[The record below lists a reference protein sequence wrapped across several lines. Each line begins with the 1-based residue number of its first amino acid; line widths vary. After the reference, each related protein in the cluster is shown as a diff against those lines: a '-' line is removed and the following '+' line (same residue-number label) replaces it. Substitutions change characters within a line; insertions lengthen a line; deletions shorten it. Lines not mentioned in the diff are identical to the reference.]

1 MADPIAPGTTYVDT
15 QAGTLYTALRDGTW
29 QSAERRPF
37 SVQARVDNDRYA
49 FRMGYASNASPE
61 VELGSLLVPPAPYA
75 RIVSVDAAIAWHSDG
90 AGKTTRVNST
100 TTTITRDVRLADG
113 RTLTGR
119 VGEATR
125 EPCWPDGG
133 GADVSTY
140 DRLPAGASAT
150 YRLIGHCNGIEPR
163 STGVCTVKVEDTEP
177 GTFLRATAYPDQGS
191 TT

>member
-1 MADPIAPGTTYVDT
+1 MAERVTPGTTYVDT
-15 QAGTLYTALRDGTW
+15 RTGALYTALQNGGW
-29 QSAERRPF
+29 QAAERRPV
-37 SVQARVDNDRYA
+37 SGAARIENNKYT
-49 FRMGYASNASPE
+49 FRMPPTGNASPD
-61 VELGSLLVPPAPYA
+61 VELGALVIPAAPYE
-75 RIVSVDAAIAWHSDG
+75 RIVSVDASIAWHS
-90 AGKTTRVNST
+90 AGTTTRVNST

-125 EPCWPDGG
+125 EPCWTDGG

-150 YRLIGHCNGIEPR
+150 YRLVGHCNGIEPR
-163 STGVCTVKVEDTEP
+163 ATGVCTVKAEDSEP